1 MKKVRINA
9 KGRDIVFNRRMNN
22 KPDIIMKSMK
32 NIKRITYL
40 CILCTAFGFLTAC
53 NSNVSTK
60 EISVTGSD
68 GKTYTSYRTAC
79 SNVDFDA
86 AREYVEKMKEKLV
99 VVKADGEEEEIEAF
113 AEAVQEAED
122 YVENEEVQYLASL
135 NEEQANNRIIL
146 ILNQRPIAGLEAAE
160 MTCLGKHIDHD
171 YIENN
176 IWEDRLPDVVQ
187 NFKKY
192 ILWCGKFNTRCSNIL
207 AIAISC
213 GNHSLA
219 KKILHCF
226 KPDPELLIKDAKKGE
241 HDYDDYKDIYAHYTN
256 TSIDAAQKKYDE
268 AVKSGAFSK

>member
-1 MKKVRINA
+1 
-9 KGRDIVFNRRMNN
+9 
-22 KPDIIMKSMK
+22 MKSMK

-40 CILCTAFGFLTAC
+40 CILCTVFGFLTAC
-53 NSNVSTK
+53 NNSNVSTK

-79 SNVDFDA
+79 SNGDFDA

-99 VVKADGEEEEIEAF
+99 VVKADGEEEEIDAF

-160 MTCLGKHIDHD
+160 MACLGKHISRI
-171 YIENN
+171 YVEGNN
-176 IWEDRLPDVVQ
+176 WEHALPAEIN
-187 NFKKY
+187 NFREY
-192 ILWCGKFNTRCSNIL
+192 ILWCGKFNSRCSNIL

-213 GNHSLA
+213 GNQSLA

-226 KPDPELLIKDAKKGE
+226 KPDPELLIKDAKE
-241 HDYDDYKDIYAHYTN
+241 EYYKDVYAHYTK